1 MQRTEWRLS
10 ASCGPFAA
18 ELATPAG
25 ALLASVNIMTVPSRP
40 TSVEPPLELPY
51 YRAPIIPAL
60 RRFFV
65 KYATFSGRA
74 GRAEYWWSALLLFAF
89 PLIVQLANG
98 LATGDWRAPDGSTFT
113 TAPDAIVLLFS
124 LATLIP
130 SLAIGWRRMH
140 DIDKSGLWVL
150 FGFIPI
156 VGWVVFLIFSLMPA
170 IPEGQRFD
178 RYR

>member
-1 MQRTEWRLS
+1 MSE
-10 ASCGPFAA
+10 P
-18 ELATPAG
+18 ATPA
-25 ALLASVNIMTVPSRP
+25 R
-40 TSVEPPLELPY
+40 VEPPIELPY
-51 YRAPIIPAL
+51 YRAPIAPAL

-65 KYATFSGRA
+65 KYATFHGRA

-89 PLIVQLANG
+89 PLLVQLANG
-98 LATGDWRAPDGSTFT
+98 LATGDWRTLDGTVVT

-130 SLAIGWRRMH
+130 SLAVGWRRMH

-150 FGFIPI
+150 FGLIPI

-170 IPEGQRFD
+170 LPEGRRFD
-178 RYR
+178 RHR